1 MEGLARIIKQRTGKL
16 MSYPFATIPE
26 DLVDISRRR
35 GPLDDG
41 LHPPNNPTLIQC
53 APHIRRA
60 SWRQFRDP
68 QFLGR
73 VGIMHADDLVD
84 RLLRIGLVHV
94 QGDDGDLVDAAR
106 AVAEEVG
113 QVATPREGDSGRDEL
128 RARGRVDEV
137 LKRGGGVGGA
147 RHRGEAHVAV
157 VGLVEELEIG
167 GWVGRGYQRFG
178 GGDVSRVH
186 GDADLSR
193 VDGARDGWFA
203 VRRRLGERVDG
214 KANCRDCV
222 SIFELLELVKPADEL
237 EKARTPV

>member
-1 MEGLARIIKQRTGKL
+1 
-16 MSYPFATIPE
+16 
-26 DLVDISRRR
+26 
-35 GPLDDG
+35 
-41 LHPPNNPTLIQC
+41 
-53 APHIRRA
+53 
-60 SWRQFRDP
+60 
-68 QFLGR
+68 
-73 VGIMHADDLVD
+73 MHAGDLVD

-106 AVAEEVG
+106 AAGEEVG

-137 LKRGGGVGGA
+137 LKRGGSFGGA

-167 GWVGRGYQRFG
+167 GWVGRGYERFG

-193 VDGARDGWFA
+193 VDGA
-203 VRRRLGERVDG
+203 
-214 KANCRDCV
+214 
-222 SIFELLELVKPADEL
+222 
-237 EKARTPV
+237 